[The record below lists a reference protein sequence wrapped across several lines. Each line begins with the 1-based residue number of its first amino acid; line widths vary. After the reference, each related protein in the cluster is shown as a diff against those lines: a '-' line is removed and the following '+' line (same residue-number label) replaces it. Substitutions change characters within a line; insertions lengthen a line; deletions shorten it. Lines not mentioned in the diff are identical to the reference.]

1 MQSHVDFAYPWYLTY
16 GHLVIA
22 AILLPIVAI
31 AVNSKWSKVFIAGIA
46 APVVWSIGAFLVV
59 LLGFAPNGRMAL
71 PTESF
76 LATGTGR
83 VLDLGAG
90 SGRSSLMVLEA
101 RPKATLVAL
110 DSFSNSYAEHFDT
123 KGDDKQTLD
132 AGRQRLL
139 SNFAAAGVADRAAIQ
154 AADMRLLPFPPAS
167 FDGVVSAYAVDHLGR
182 KGIESTLSE
191 ASRVL
196 RPGGRPAM
204 NA

>member
-22 AILLPIVAI
+22 AILFPIVAI
-31 AVNSKWSKVFIAGIA
+31 AL
-46 APVVWSIGAFLVV
+46 VVWSIAAFLVV

-90 SGRSSLMVLEA
+90 SGRSTLMVLEA

-123 KGDDKQTLD
+123 KGDEHVGG
-132 AGRQRLL
+132 AR
-139 SNFAAAGVADRAAIQ
+139 AAAHI
-154 AADMRLLPFPPAS
+154 
-167 FDGVVSAYAVDHLGR
+167 
-182 KGIESTLSE
+182 
-191 ASRVL
+191 VL
-196 RPGGRPAM
+196 RKRA
-204 NA
+204 